1 MYQSAIVVGEVP
13 TDYRIYYHFFRKTCM
28 TIYVY
33 YDYVLI
39 RIDFR
44 SENKDKDF
52 PMAE

>member
-1 MYQSAIVVGEVP
+1 
-13 TDYRIYYHFFRKTCM
+13 M

-52 PMAE
+52 PIAELKKF